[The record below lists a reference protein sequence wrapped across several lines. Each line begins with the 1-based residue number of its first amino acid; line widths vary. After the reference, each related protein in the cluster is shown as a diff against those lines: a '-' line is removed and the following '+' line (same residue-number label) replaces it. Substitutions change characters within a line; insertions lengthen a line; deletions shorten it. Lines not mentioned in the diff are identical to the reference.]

1 MKILLVVTGLQLGG
15 AERQVVSL
23 ADRLAARGHRVAI
36 AYLVGEA
43 EVRPDSAAVPL
54 YPLHFRKTPLGLV
67 RGILRLR
74 RLVRQWRPDVVH
86 SHMVHANLIAR
97 AMRLITP
104 VPRLICTA
112 HSTIE
117 GGRGV
122 MMAYRLTDRLADI
135 STHVSREAVEVFER
149 QGAVRPGRML
159 AVLNGIDLRAFSDAP
174 EHRAQSRQ
182 RVFPEAGK
190 RLLLSVGR
198 LAQEKDHAGLLR
210 AFSRVADRLPD
221 VELWIAGDGPLRDA
235 LLRQRDALGLEKRVV
250 FLGARQDVPDLMRA
264 ADVFVLP
271 SRFEGFGLVVAEAMA
286 CGTLVVATDAGGVAE
301 VLNGTGIVV
310 PPGDETA
317 LAGGLFEAFSMDPQ
331 QAAAMTASARRQAE
345 DRLDVERSIDT
356 WLELYRG
363 NWHADHSDA
372 DV

>member
-1 MKILLVVTGLQLGG
+1 MRILLIVTGLHLGG

-23 ADRLAARGHRVAI
+23 ADRLAARGHCVAI
-36 AYLVGEA
+36 ACLVGEV
-43 EVRPDSAAVPL
+43 EVRPDDATVEL
-54 YPLHFRKTPLGLV
+54 HPLHFSKTPLGLMT
-67 RGILRLR
+67 GILRLR

-97 AMRLITP
+97 AMRLVTP

-112 HSTIE
+112 HSTVE

-135 STHVSREAVEVFER
+135 STHVSREAVAVFER

-159 AVLNGIDLRAFSDAP
+159 AILNGIDLRAFSDAP
-174 EHRAQSRQ
+174 DRRARSRL
-182 RVFPEAGK
+182 RVFPRAG
-190 RLLLSVGR
+190 RLLLAAGR
-198 LAQEKDHAGLLR
+198 LAQEKDHAGLLG
-210 AFSRVADRLPD
+210 AFARVVDRLPD

-235 LLRQRDALGLEKRVV
+235 LLRQRDALGLENRVA
-250 FLGARQDVPDLMRA
+250 FLGARRDVPDLMRA

-286 CGTLVVATDAGGVAE
+286 SGTLVVATDAGGVAE
-301 VLNGTGIVV
+301 VLDGTGIVV
-310 PPGDETA
+310 PPGDEDA
-317 LAGGLFEAFSMDPQ
+317 LAAGLLEAFSMDPQ
-331 QAAAMTASARRQAE
+331 RTAALTASARRRAE
-345 DRLDVERSIDT
+345 NRLDIERSVDT